1 MNFKKLV
8 QDFYRILKTLPNYG
22 KVLAVASVAT
32 LYVAINPSVKWPTVM
47 GYEYNWVRE
56 RDGKMVY
63 ALRTK
68 LAANQKPTTY
78 VNTGTKPHPGDE
90 IVIIKVHDRKKPYF
104 FRHEFGKGYRR
115 WEEAIYDYRKSQK
128 RKRMI
133 VSFLF
138 STGLCLASYPGLV
151 RRMLALIPKGK

>member
-78 VNTGTKPHPGDE
+78 VNTGTEPHPGDE

-138 STGLCLASYPGLV
+138 CTCLCLASYPGLV